1 MAQWT
6 NLQRIEKFE
15 NRTRLYITCGKSG
28 GLYLAEPGLTA
39 GWLAGRLADEIWARL
54 VIFNACC
61 RSKYSIFRFV

>member
-15 NRTRLYITCGKSG
+15 NRMRLYITCGKSG

-39 GWLAGRLADEIWARL
+39 GWLAGRLAVWQMKFGRG
-54 VIFNACC
+54 
-61 RSKYSIFRFV
+61 